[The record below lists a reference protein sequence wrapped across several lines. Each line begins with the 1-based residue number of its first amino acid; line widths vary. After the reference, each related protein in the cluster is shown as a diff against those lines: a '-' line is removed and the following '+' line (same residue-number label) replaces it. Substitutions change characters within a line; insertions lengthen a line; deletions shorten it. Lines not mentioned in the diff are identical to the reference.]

1 MLSRKIKSIKNF
13 VNKKILFYYKSKNRI
28 KNIIIFLYDIAL
40 ESFRPKN
47 PILYIGPSSRRRYLK
62 YYINCNNIRFIPCP
76 SPFFLF
82 FLPLLH
88 LRSEREIF
96 ISDVFFFNKFKYK
109 KIGILLNSI
118 KCKWIIWNDKLELY
132 SIPEGIRNSVQT
144 LSFFSETECEIIKP
158 KIISRDLLKY
168 LPAPKRSVV
177 SFAGQANHR
186 IYKEELRSYEYLLEY
201 IYENY
206 LYLNPVKIF
215 KFSENPGLN
224 MPELLRI
231 KFRHQCIN
239 LWRKL
244 VIEKMSQDFQ
254 DRMLLVGQ
262 DFLSPE
268 FGSAIRFAKMSEADA
283 LKMYSAS
290 KVCLDLGSQ
299 CGLQPL
305 YPRSLEI
312 LFANPASLVQ
322 TELDKSIN
330 LFSNSIFSH
339 SGGSYEEIITCVDKL
354 LSISA
359 TEYLEEGSIIYE
371 NIKSILRENIAIS
384 KG

>member
-1 MLSRKIKSIKNF
+1 MLSRKIKSIKNV
-13 VNKKILFYYKSKNRI
+13 VNIKIIFYYKAKNKI
-28 KNIIIFLYDIAL
+28 KDIIIFLYDIAL
-40 ESFRPKN
+40 ESLRPKN
-47 PILYIGPSSRRRYLK
+47 PVLYIGPSSRRRYLK
-62 YYINCNNIRFIPCP
+62 YYVNCNNIRFIPCP
-76 SPFFLF
+76 GPFFLF
-82 FLPLLH
+82 FLPLLQ
-88 LRSEREIF
+88 LRFEREIF
-96 ISDVFFFNKFKYK
+96 ISDVFFSKKFKYK

-132 SIPEGIRNSVQT
+132 SIPEEIRNSVQT
-144 LSFFSETECEIIKP
+144 LSFFSETECDIIKP
-158 KIISRDLLKY
+158 TIITRDLLKY
-168 LPAPKRSVV
+168 LPTPKRCVV

-201 IYENY
+201 IYEKY

-215 KFSENPGLN
+215 KFSENSDLN
-224 MPELLRI
+224 IPEFLRI

-268 FGSAIRFAKMSEADA
+268 FGSAIRFAKLSEADA
-283 LKMYSAS
+283 LKMYAAS

-312 LFANPASLVQ
+312 LFTNPASLVQ

-330 LFSNSIFSH
+330 LFSNSIYSH

-354 LSISA
+354 LSISTA
-359 TEYLEEGSIIYE
+359 EYLEEGSIIF
-371 NIKSILRENIAIS
+371 NNMKLIVRENVANS
-384 KG
+384 